1 MWKLFLIF
9 SSHRKQFRSLSTMGF
24 HFSGNSQI
32 IAQLSPTI
40 NGKFDS
46 ESKKMLLGNIF
57 SLQTGIYLNV
67 YFSEIVLDT
76 RSVRIVIFCW
86 TILRWVCIRQ
96 YGSPELFFFYFNSDW
111 SLLRLVPKSSTTA
124 TRSPFGA
131 ISMKTLLNSA
141 KMNMNMS
148 SVMI

>member
-1 MWKLFLIF
+1 
-9 SSHRKQFRSLSTMGF
+9 MGF

-86 TILRWVCIRQ
+86 TILR
-96 YGSPELFFFYFNSDW
+96 
-111 SLLRLVPKSSTTA
+111 
-124 TRSPFGA
+124 
-131 ISMKTLLNSA
+131 
-141 KMNMNMS
+141 
-148 SVMI
+148 